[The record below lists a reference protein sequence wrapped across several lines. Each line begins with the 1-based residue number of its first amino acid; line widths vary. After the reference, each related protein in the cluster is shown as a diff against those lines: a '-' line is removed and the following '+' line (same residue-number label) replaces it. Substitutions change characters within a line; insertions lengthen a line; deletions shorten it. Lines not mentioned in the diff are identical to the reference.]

1 MVQLPKSSS
10 SSKLVALMVPALA
23 HGRSVL
29 LPRGATTNATCG
41 TQFSWMQNSQGQSP
55 CLLASILSGACSTGN
70 WNVPPV
76 NSSQE
81 YNPPS
86 VAYANYCSCSWA
98 VYNLLEA
105 CTACQGINNI
115 LNWDPYSINCEN
127 YLTNTAFPTDK
138 IIPPNNTLIP
148 YWSAINPT
156 TWTSGQFNVAQAQ
169 STANGNHSDINL
181 SNPTSTS
188 KKSTPTGAI
197 AGGVVGGVVGVIL
210 IGVAI
215 FFFSCHHR
223 KDRKGKYG
231 PRILDPSV
239 TKLHE
244 RTASNTSQ
252 QAVTLVDT
260 RYTPT
265 PSTVYTSISP
275 SSGTVRTHFG
285 SVDHSLPY
293 DVSLITNMANSP
305 SPPPQSSMTRMSV
318 QPMMN
323 GVAVE
328 NPENVISPFTLTS
341 VASPPDRKRPD
352 GGIYPIYEE
361 PNSVAASRR
370 RLNPPT
376 YNESVSN
383 ENGESSLLSP
393 SSPSTTYSVDRKRR
407 AHEPQNSVDSTN
419 SATTMTTMTTMTTTP
434 GNRESMANSDT
445 LSLRTHVAT
454 GSVSGLDDA
463 MTQLGFRAPSV
474 IAAGSTAISSSL
486 GANRY
491 TMMTES
497 SVPNADEVA

>member
-1 MVQLPKSSS
+1 L
-10 SSKLVALMVPALA
+10 
-23 HGRSVL
+23 
-29 LPRGATTNATCG
+29 
-41 TQFSWMQNSQGQSP
+41 WMENSEGQPP
-55 CLLASILSGACSTGN
+55 CLMASILSGACSTGN

-105 CTACQGINNI
+105 CTACQDVNNI

-127 YLTNTAFPTDK
+127 YVTDTAFPTDK

-148 YWSAINPT
+148 FWSAINPT
-156 TWTSGQFNVAQAQ
+156 SWTNGQFNVAQAQ
-169 STANGNHSDINL
+169 STVNGNHPDINL
-181 SNPTSTS
+181 SHPTSTS

-197 AGGVVGGVVGVIL
+197 AGGVVGGVVVVIL
-210 IGVAI
+210 IALAI
-215 FFFSCHHR
+215 FFFFLRPRQR
-223 KDRKGKYG
+223 KRAPAPRK
-231 PRILDPSV
+231 IFDPPA
-239 TKLHE
+239 TKHHE
-244 RTASNTSQ
+244 RTASDTSQ
-252 QAVTLVDT
+252 QAQTLVDT

-275 SSGTVRTHFG
+275 TNTTVRTHWG

-293 DVSLITNMANSP
+293 DISLITNMANTP
-305 SPPPQSSMTRMSV
+305 SPPPQSSMSV
-318 QPMMN
+318 QPSMN
-323 GVAVE
+323 SAAVE
-328 NPENVISPFTLTS
+328 NPEHVISPFTLTS
-341 VASPPDRKRPD
+341 TAPSVDRKRPD

-361 PNSVAASRR
+361 PNTVAASRR

-383 ENGESSLLSP
+383 ENGESLLSP
-393 SSPSTTYSVDRKRR
+393 SSTTRSVDRKRR
-407 AHEPQNSVDSTN
+407 MHEPQNSVDSMN
-419 SATTMTTMTTMTTTP
+419 STTTTTTMTTIP
-434 GNRESMANSDT
+434 GNRESIANSDT
-445 LSLRTHVAT
+445 YSLRTHVAG

-486 GANRY
+486 GARRM
-491 TMMTES
+491 TMLTES